1 MSIHDAPSQESWHW
15 LLGEAWSQ
23 VSASNGLTI
32 LIFWGVLAFAVV
44 FTYLHLPAPHSFRGL
59 GTYVLPP
66 ETLRHPSARADLL
79 FWLSRRI
86 FMPLLVL
93 PTALSTVTAG
103 HCAYLLLGHVVRFP
117 QHAPGL
123 LTPWGLVAF
132 TVTMFLAYDLSYYI
146 YHLLQHRVPFMWELH
161 KVHHSA
167 ELMVGV
173 TKDRVH
179 PLDEI
184 MNRWWDGIIPGL
196 TYGIWLFFGTDLVEL
211 TIFGLNVYFLR
222 NTVLMMDFVR
232 HTHLKLSYGRWLNY
246 VLLCPHYHQLHHS
259 VAKHHWHKNFGL
271 TLSIWDRMF
280 GTLLVPEPNEDFAFG
295 LPDGEAA
302 EYQSLVRLHILPLK
316 KIARLVRCRLR
327 PRADGLLVPTTD

>member
-1 MSIHDAPSQESWHW
+1 MLSPGFGDW
-15 LLGEAWSQ
+15 LLSEAQSHI
-23 VSASNGLTI
+23 SGTNGLML
-32 LIFWGVLAFAVV
+32 LIFWGVIAFGAV
-44 FTYLHLPAPHSFRGL
+44 FTYLRSPAPRSFKGL
-59 GTYVLPP
+59 LSHVLPP
-66 ETLRHPSARADLL
+66 QTLRHPSARADLL

-93 PTALSTVTAG
+93 PLALSTVTAG
-103 HCAYLLLGHVVRFP
+103 HSAYLLLGYVVGSP
-117 QHAPGL
+117 QHASGPL
-123 LTPWGLVAF
+123 APWQLVVF
-132 TVTMFLAYDLSYYI
+132 TITMFLAYDLSYYI
-146 YHLLQHRVPFMWELH
+146 YHVLAHRVPLLWELH

-196 TYGIWLFFGTDLVEL
+196 TYGIWLFFASDPVEL

-222 NTVLMMDFVR
+222 NAVLMMDFVR

-259 VAKHHWHKNFGL
+259 VAEHHWHKNFGL
-271 TLSIWDRMF
+271 SLSIWDRMF
-280 GTLLVPEPNEDFAFG
+280 GTLVVPEPDEDFAFG
-295 LPDGEAA
+295 LPDGEDR

-316 KIARLVRCRLR
+316 KIAQLMRRRLR
-327 PRADGLLVPTTD
+327 PRPEGLLVPTTD

>member
-1 MSIHDAPSQESWHW
+1 MSIHDALSGGFWAW
-15 LLGEAWSQ
+15 LLSEARFHISGT
-23 VSASNGLTI
+23 NGLMI
-32 LIFWGVLAFAVV
+32 LTFWGVLAFAVV
-44 FTYLHLPAPHSFRGL
+44 LTYLRSSAPRSFHGL
-59 GTYVLPP
+59 LAHVLPP

-103 HCAYLLLGHVVRFP
+103 HTAYSLLGYFVGVP
-117 QHAPGL
+117 QHAPGQ
-123 LTPWGLVAF
+123 LTPWLLVAF
-132 TVTMFLAYDLSYYI
+132 TVTMFLAYDLSYYT
-146 YHLLQHRVPFMWELH
+146 YHLLQHRVPILWELH

-167 ELMVGV
+167 EVMVGV

-184 MNRWWDGIIPGL
+184 MNRWWDGIIPGF
-196 TYGIWLFFGTDLVEL
+196 TYGIWLYFAFDPVEL

-259 VAKHHWHKNFGL
+259 VARHHWDKNFGL

-280 GTLLVPEPNEDFAFG
+280 GTLVVPAPDEDFAFG
-295 LPDGEAA
+295 LPEGEAG

-316 KIARLVRCRLR
+316 KIARLIRRR
-327 PRADGLLVPTTD
+327 SQQRAGGLLVPTTD